1 MTTEFTMRPAR
12 EDDLPATLDVFYA
25 ALADLF
31 ERHNFD
37 APPPPRAYMEANW
50 RHLLATGIF
59 HMAERDGR
67 AVAVCNALVR
77 DRLWFLSGFWVLP
90 EFQGRGVGRR
100 LLSEVWREGGR
111 QGAEI
116 FFVWSSW
123 DQRAVASYLRAGMLP
138 GYQMLNFWGRAADV
152 RLPGPPAGYAV
163 EPLAVESAASIDET
177 VRATRREVD
186 HRFWLAQPG
195 ARGRLVVGRT
205 GSPVGY
211 YYLEGDAV
219 APAAWVADADAEAVL
234 ALACREAADVTGSV
248 AMRVPGINHA
258 ALRFALAARMR
269 YVSYAHFFT
278 TAPFGRLERYL
289 ASGPVLF

>member
-1 MTTEFTMRPAR
+1 MKTELALRPAR
-12 EDDLPATLDVFYA
+12 EDDLTATLDVFYA

-37 APPPPRAYMEANW
+37 APPPPRPRMEADW
-50 RHLLATGIF
+50 RHLLASGIF
-59 HMAERDGR
+59 HLAEARGR

-77 DRLWFLSGFWVLP
+77 DRLWFLSGFWALP
-90 EFQGRGVGRR
+90 EWQGRGVGSR
-100 LLSEVWREGGR
+100 LLAEVWREGER
-111 QGAEI
+111 QGAGV

-123 DQRAVASYLRAGMLP
+123 DQRAVANYLRAGMLP
-138 GYQMLNFWGRAADV
+138 GYQMLNFWGRAADL
-152 RLPGPPAGYAV
+152 RLPPPPAGYAV
-163 EPLAVESAASIDET
+163 GPLTVEAAASIDEA

-186 HRFWLAQPG
+186 HSFWLAQPG
-195 ARGRLVVGRT
+195 ARGRLVAGPA
-205 GSPVGY
+205 GGPAGY

-219 APAAWVADADAEAVL
+219 APAAWVEDSDAGAVL
-234 ALACREAADVTGSV
+234 ALACREAAGTAGSV
-248 AMRVPGINHA
+248 ALRVPGVNHA
-258 ALRFALAARMR
+258 AIRFALGARLR